1 LGGVGKTQVALQ
13 LAYWVKENRPEYS
26 IFWVPVLSDESFGQ
40 AYTEMAKK
48 LAISPSAENEDL
60 KESVRRHLSSER
72 AGPWLLVLDNADDL
86 DVLFKSSDKP
96 GGIVEYLP
104 ESEDGLILFTT
115 RSREVAVSVAGSDVV
130 ELHEMDSQE
139 AISFLEKSLIRKDLL
154 RDTAAAAELLD
165 ELNHLPL
172 AITQA
177 AAYLNTNQVSV
188 AEYLVLLRGTEQ
200 DMIGLMSRTFRD
212 STRYKGSQNA
222 VATTWLVSFDQILKS
237 DSIAAD
243 LLSFISRIEPKAIPR
258 SIMPDSPSKEQMVHA
273 IGTLCAYGFVVKRGI
288 SEIFDMHGLVHMAT
302 RIWIEM
308 QGRARQTTKDAIEHL
323 AAVFPSDDYENRDLW
338 REYLPHALRVLQ
350 RSTGPDIDERYDLYV
365 RVGRCLEA
373 DGRIKEAVKCF
384 EMCYEWRKG
393 HFMEDH
399 ASRLASQ
406 HALAGA
412 YREDG
417 QVKKAVELLEHVVTV
432 RARTLTENHPNRLAS
447 QHGLAVTYRADG
459 QIKKAVELLEHVVA
473 IEARTL
479 TEDHPN
485 RLASQHALAGAYETD
500 GQVKKAVELLEHVV
514 AVKVGTLVEDHPER
528 LASQHALAGV
538 YEADGQVKKA
548 VELLEHVVTVR
559 AKTLAENHPNRLASQ
574 HELARA
580 YRRDGQIKKTVELL
594 EYIVAVDARTLA
606 EDHPSRLALQHVLA
620 VAYEADG
627 QVKKAVELLEHVV
640 TIETKTLA
648 ENHFSRLT
656 SQHELAKAYEADG
669 QIKKAVELLEHVVTV
684 EARTLTEDHPDRLA
698 SQHALA
704 GAYETDGQIKK
715 AVELL
720 EHVVA
725 VKVETLAEDH
735 PDRLTSQHALAGA
748 YEADGQVKKA
758 VELLEHVVAVEAGTL
773 AEDHPDRLASQHLL
787 MYMYTLL
794 AASPMVLAD
803 WDDSRYNYSTRG

>member
-1 LGGVGKTQVALQ
+1 
-13 LAYWVKENRPEYS
+13 
-26 IFWVPVLSDESFGQ
+26 
-40 AYTEMAKK
+40 MAKK
-48 LAISPSAENEDL
+48 LAIRPSAENEDL

-96 GGIVEYLP
+96 GGAVEYLP

-258 SIMPDSPSKEQMVHA
+258 SILPNSPSKEQMVHA
-273 IGTLCAYGFVVKRGI
+273 IGKLCAYAFVIKRGK

-323 AAVFPSDDYENRDLW
+323 AVVLPSNNYKNRDLW
-338 REYLPHALRVLQ
+338 REYLPHVLRVLQ
-350 RSTGPDIDERYDLYV
+350 RSTGPDIDERYDLYA
-365 RVGRCLEA
+365 RVGRCLQA

-406 HALAGA
+406 QELAGA
-412 YREDG
+412 YRVDG
-417 QVKKAVELLEHVVTV
+417 QIKKALELLEHVVTV
-432 RARTLTENHPNRLAS
+432 EARTLAENHPERLAS
-447 QHGLAVTYRADG
+447 QHELAKAYRTDG

-473 IEARTL
+473 VRARTL
-479 TEDHPN
+479 TKDHLE
-485 RLASQHALAGAYETD
+485 RLASQHELAGAYEAD
-500 GQVKKAVELLEHVV
+500 GQVKKAIKLLEHVV
-514 AVKVGTLVEDHPER
+514 AMRAGTLAEDHPYR
-528 LASQHALAGV
+528 LASQHELARA

-548 VELLEHVVTVR
+548 VELLEHVVTVK
-559 AKTLAENHPNRLASQ
+559 AGTLAEDHRSRLASQ
-574 HELARA
+574 H
-580 YRRDGQIKKTVELL
+580 
-594 EYIVAVDARTLA
+594 TLA
-606 EDHPSRLALQHVLA
+606 G
-620 VAYEADG
+620 AYEADG

-640 TIETKTLA
+640 
-648 ENHFSRLT
+648 
-656 SQHELAKAYEADG
+656 
-669 QIKKAVELLEHVVTV
+669 AV
-684 EARTLTEDHPDRLA
+684 RTR
-698 SQHALA
+698 
-704 GAYETDGQIKK
+704 
-715 AVELL
+715 
-720 EHVVA
+720 
-725 VKVETLAEDH
+725 TLAEDH
-735 PDRLTSQHALAGA
+735 PSRLASQHELARA
-748 YEADGQVKKA
+748 YRIDGQVKKA

-773 AEDHPDRLASQHLL
+773 AEDHPDRLASQHELARAYEVDGQVEKTVELL
-787 MYMYTLL
+787 EHVVAVRARTLAEDHLDRL
-794 AASPMVLAD
+794 ASQHELARAYEAD
-803 WDDSRYNYSTRG
+803 G

>member
-13 LAYWVKENRPEYS
+13 LAYWAKENRPEYS

-48 LAISPSAENEDL
+48 LAIRPSAENEDL

-86 DVLFKSSDKP
+86 DVLFKSSGKP

-350 RSTGPDIDERYDLYV
+350 RSAGSDIDERYDLYA

-373 DGRIKEAVKCF
+373 DGRIEEAVKCF

-406 HALAGA
+406 YELAGA
-412 YREDG
+412 YRADGQIKRAVELLEHIVAIEARTLAEDHPDRLASQYTLAGAYEIDG
-417 QVKKAVELLEHVVTV
+417 QVKKAVELLEHVVAV
-432 RARTLTENHPNRLAS
+432 KARTLA
-447 QHGLAVTYRADG
+447 
-459 QIKKAVELLEHVVA
+459 
-473 IEARTL
+473 
-479 TEDHPN
+479 EDHPD

-514 AVKVGTLVEDHPER
+514 AVKARTLAEDHPNR
-528 LASQHALAGV
+528 LASQHELAGAYETDGQVKKAVELLEYVVAVRARTLAEDHPNQLASQHELARAYAADGQVKKAVELLEHVVAVEARTLAEDHPNRLTSQHLLAGTYEADGQVKKAVELLEHVVTIRARTLTEDHFNRLASQHTLAEAYKADGQVKKAVELLEHVVAVGAETLAEDHPSRLASQYALAKT

-548 VELLEHVVTVR
+548 VELLEHVVTVE
-559 AKTLAENHPNRLASQ
+559 T
-574 HELARA
+574 
-580 YRRDGQIKKTVELL
+580 
-594 EYIVAVDARTLA
+594 RTLA
-606 EDHPSRLALQHVLA
+606 EDHPERLA
-620 VAYEADG
+620 
-627 QVKKAVELLEHVV
+627 
-640 TIETKTLA
+640 
-648 ENHFSRLT
+648 
-656 SQHELAKAYEADG
+656 SQHALVKAYEADR
-669 QIKKAVELLEHVVTV
+669 QIKKAVELLEHVIAIK
-684 EARTLTEDHPDRLA
+684 ARTLAKNHPDRLA
-698 SQHALA
+698 SQH
-704 GAYETDGQIKK
+704 
-715 AVELL
+715 
-720 EHVVA
+720 
-725 VKVETLAEDH
+725 TLAK
-735 PDRLTSQHALAGA
+735 A
-748 YEADGQVKKA
+748 YKVDG
-758 VELLEHVVAVEAGTL
+758 
-773 AEDHPDRLASQHLL
+773 
-787 MYMYTLL
+787 
-794 AASPMVLAD
+794 
-803 WDDSRYNYSTRG
+803 